1 MGKKVFVGMSGGVD
15 SAVSALL
22 LKKEGYDVTGVYMK
36 NWSNLDYSIKSD
48 CPWEIDVEDVKKT
61 CEILDIPFK
70 IYNFEREYRA
80 KVVDYFFSEYR
91 AGRTPNPDVLC
102 NKEIKFDLFLNK
114 ALSDGADYIA
124 TGHYA
129 KITNDNGVF
138 HLLRG
143 VDDNKDQ
150 SYFLCTL
157 NQFQLSHSLFPLGD
171 LTKPEVRKIAHE
183 NNLNVADKKD
193 SQGIC
198 FIGKIDVRE
207 FLKSQIQTKEGDII
221 NEDSGK
227 VVGKHQ
233 GVYFYT
239 IGQREGLHIGGT
251 KEPLFISGKDFEK
264 NILYVVE
271 GTNNPKLYK
280 SSFEVEPPT
289 FTNPKKYIGKDIIE
303 TSVQIRY
310 RSKTIKCTLKKIDES
325 KWLVTTTDK
334 FKAVASSQIAVFYND
349 SEVIGYSII
358 K

>member
-1 MGKKVFVGMSGGVD
+1 MAKKVFVGMSGGVD

-22 LKKEGYDVTGVYMK
+22 LKKQGYEVTGVYMK

-48 CPWEIDVEDVKKT
+48 CPWEVDVEDVKKT

-129 KITNDNGVF
+129 KITDDNGVF

-143 VDDNKDQ
+143 DDNNKDQ

-239 IGQREGLHIGGT
+239 IGQREGLGVGGT

-271 GTNNPKLYK
+271 GTDNPKLYTT
-280 SSFEVEPPT
+280 SFEVEPPI
-289 FTNPKKYIGKDIIE
+289 FTNPKEYIDKDVLE

-310 RSKTIKCTLKKIDES
+310 RSKAIKCTLS
-325 KWLVTTTDK
+325 KTSDNRWIVNTTDK

-349 SEVIGYSII
+349 LEVIGYSII

>member
-1 MGKKVFVGMSGGVD
+1 MTIKISHISFV
-15 SAVSALL
+15 L
-22 LKKEGYDVTGVYMK
+22 Y
-36 NWSNLDYSIKSD
+36 
-48 CPWEIDVEDVKKT
+48 
-61 CEILDIPFK
+61 
-70 IYNFEREYRA
+70 
-80 KVVDYFFSEYR
+80 
-91 AGRTPNPDVLC
+91 
-102 NKEIKFDLFLNK
+102 
-114 ALSDGADYIA
+114 
-124 TGHYA
+124 
-129 KITNDNGVF
+129 
-138 HLLRG
+138 
-143 VDDNKDQ
+143 
-150 SYFLCTL
+150 
-157 NQFQLSHSLFPLGD
+157 QFQLSHSLFPLGD
-171 LTKPEVRKIAHE
+171 ITKPEVRKIAHE
-183 NNLNVADKKD
+183 NSLNVADKKD

-239 IGQREGLHIGGT
+239 IGQREGLHVGGT

-271 GTNNPKLYK
+271 GTDNPKLYRT
-280 SSFEVEPPT
+280 SFEIETPT
-289 FTNPKKYIGKDIIE
+289 FTNTKEFMGKDVIE

-310 RSKTIKCTLKKIDES
+310 RSKAVKCTLS
-325 KWLVTTTDK
+325 KSSDNTWVVNTTDK